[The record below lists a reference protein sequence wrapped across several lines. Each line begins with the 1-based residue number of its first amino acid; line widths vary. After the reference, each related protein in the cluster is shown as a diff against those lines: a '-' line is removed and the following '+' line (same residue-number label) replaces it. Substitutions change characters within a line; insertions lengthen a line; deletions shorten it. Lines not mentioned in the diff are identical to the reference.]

1 MLKEVTLESTGRR
14 KYKEPDGE
22 FLEVIETTANSITV
36 LTRVNTDKSG
46 GLPFIDP
53 SELTVAELEDRLAEL
68 ELSSEE
74 RLRLIEEESEGKD
87 RTTAIDVIK
96 EG

>member
-1 MLKEVTLESTGRR
+1 MLKEETLESTGRR

-36 LTRVNTDKSG
+36 LTRVNTDKADG
-46 GLPFIDP
+46 PPFDP
-53 SELTVAELEDRLAEL
+53 SELTVAELKGRLEEAG
-68 ELSSEE
+68 LSSEE
-74 RLRLIEEESEGKD
+74 RLRLIEAESEGKN

-96 EG
+96 GG